1 VNWQQILSDA
11 AQHGFAWG
19 AALGA
24 TLGLGGGAG
33 LITFLH
39 YMPAPYTD
47 QHWYGAVFDA
57 LQDRVKNMDRVG
69 QRRERKATS

>member
-1 VNWQQILSDA
+1 
-11 AQHGFAWG
+11 
-19 AALGA
+19 
-24 TLGLGGGAG
+24 
-33 LITFLH
+33 
-39 YMPAPYTD
+39 MPAPYTD